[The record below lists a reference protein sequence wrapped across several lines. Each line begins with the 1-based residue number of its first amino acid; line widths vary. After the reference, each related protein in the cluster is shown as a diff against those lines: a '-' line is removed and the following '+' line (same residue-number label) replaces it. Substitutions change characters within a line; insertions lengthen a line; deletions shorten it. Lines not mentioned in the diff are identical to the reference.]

1 MFGEEITHYAL
12 LARAI
17 DKGENKME
25 VVKDSVETGITSRI
39 QPWQAI
45 FALLTYA
52 LGTYGIEDEKALI
65 LYGMVLA
72 CLGFVMVSNYKH
84 KEAIKKVIAPWLVEQ
99 LLKTLSEYLA
109 PQLPEPPAEEPTPPL
124 EPIKELDKERI
135 RKELEAAIKVLEET
149 KE

>member
-1 MFGEEITHYAL
+1 MFGEVITHYAL

-17 DKGENKME
+17 DGEMKME
-25 VVKDSVETGITSRI
+25 TAKDHVETGLSNRI

-65 LYGMVLA
+65 LYGLILA
-72 CLGFVMVSNYKH
+72 TLGFVMVSTHKH

-99 LLKTLSEYLA
+99 ILQTLGEYLE
-109 PQLPEPPAEEPTPPL
+109 PTLPEPPQEQPP
-124 EPIKELDKERI
+124 EPIAEPDKEKVIAELREAI
-135 RKELEAAIKVLEET
+135 ATLSEEMKE
-149 KE
+149 